1 MKKFQMNRKKGK
13 DNLLRKALDVRLR
26 TLSIIHLSQESL
38 KALRV
43 GVIRSELRY
52 RKMNVAAYSRAKRKK
67 EVQFESQVWT

>member
-1 MKKFQMNRKKGK
+1 M
-13 DNLLRKALDVRLR
+13 

-43 GVIRSELRY
+43 GVIRSEWTAY

-67 EVQFESQVWT
+67 EVQVREVKSGLEVMRS

>member
-1 MKKFQMNRKKGK
+1 MNRNKGK

-43 GVIRSELRY
+43 GVIRSE
-52 RKMNVAAYSRAKRKK
+52 
-67 EVQFESQVWT
+67 